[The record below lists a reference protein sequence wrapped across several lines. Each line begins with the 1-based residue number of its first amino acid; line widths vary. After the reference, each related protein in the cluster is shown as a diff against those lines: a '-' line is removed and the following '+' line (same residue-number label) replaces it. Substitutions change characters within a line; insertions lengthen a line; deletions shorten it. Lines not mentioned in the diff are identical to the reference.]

1 MKAVQNIELQVPPLA
16 SGGGMGYEAIILAG
30 GLGTRLRSVVND
42 VPKCMAP
49 VNGIPF
55 INFIVSYLKNEDV
68 TKFIFSLGYK
78 HELITA
84 YLDKTFPEL
93 VKHYSIETE
102 PLGTGGAI
110 KKACEFVS
118 AENVLALNGDTLFNI
133 DLPGFLK
140 EHTEKKTECTVA
152 LKEMKN
158 FSRYGAVELNKENL
172 ITAFH
177 EKRYC
182 EQGLINGG
190 IYAIQTKLFLNKN
203 LPAIFS
209 FEKDYLEKFFPDN
222 KIAGIKKD
230 YYFIDIGIP
239 EDYQKF
245 QNDCQIILSKYKYEK
260 NNLSLTDFFLEGLP
274 DLIN

>member
-1 MKAVQNIELQVPPLA
+1 MKAVQNEEDQSSP
-16 SGGGMGYEAIILAG
+16 SGDGGYEAIILAG

-55 INFIVSYLKNEDV
+55 INFIVSYLKNEGV

-93 VKHYSIETE
+93 DKHYSIETE
-102 PLGTGGAI
+102 QLGTGGAI

-118 AENVLALNGDTLFNI
+118 GENVLALNGDTLFNI
-133 DLPGFLK
+133 DIHSFLK
-140 EHTEKKTECTVA
+140 EHKEKAAECTVA
-152 LKEMKN
+152 LKEMKD
-158 FSRYGAVELNKENL
+158 FSRYGSVEVNKDDS

-177 EKRYC
+177 EKKYC
-182 EQGLINGG
+182 EKGLINGG
-190 IYAIQTKLFLNKN
+190 IYAMQTKSFLNKN
-203 LPAIFS
+203 LPTVFS
-209 FEKDYLEKFFPDN
+209 FEKEYLEKFVLDG
-222 KIAGIKKD
+222 KVAGFKKD

-245 QNDCQIILSKYKYEK
+245 QNDYQIILSKRKYEQSDYS
-260 NNLSLTDFFLEGLP
+260 SLTEFFFEGLL
-274 DLIN
+274 DLID